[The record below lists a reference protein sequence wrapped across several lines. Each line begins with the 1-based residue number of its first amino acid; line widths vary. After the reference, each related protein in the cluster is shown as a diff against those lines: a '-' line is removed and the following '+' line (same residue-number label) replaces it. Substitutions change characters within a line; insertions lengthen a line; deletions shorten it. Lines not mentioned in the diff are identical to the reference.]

1 MCDFYI
7 NESQT
12 LLTNDLEILSEQ
24 FLWDAKSMFR
34 SLTLRAVVVRT
45 GFEPVIVD
53 MVSTVDY
60 PPHLTTY
67 PCVYQFRHLTMV
79 VSLS

>member
-1 MCDFYI
+1 MFKNVGRRIYG
-7 NESQT
+7 
-12 LLTNDLEILSEQ
+12 LL
-24 FLWDAKSMFR
+24 
-34 SLTLRAVVVRT
+34 VVVRT

-67 PCVYQFRHLTMV
+67 PCVYQFRHLTICYYTLCV
-79 VSLS
+79 NSSIVGVNLYAASFIIET